1 MEEQLVEMHPP
12 AVAIGGMH
20 RSGTSL
26 TASLVAAA
34 GVHLGDDLMPAA
46 ASNPR
51 GHFEDLE
58 FYELH
63 RRFLAANGLSKE
75 GFTCQEP
82 IDVPAAARAEA
93 AELIHRRRAA
103 GRVWGWK
110 DPRTVLFLDFWAELV
125 PEARWLFVV
134 RPPEDVVDSLFRRG
148 NMAFVFHP
156 RHAVDLWVAYN
167 RRILEFVRRHPSRA
181 LVVDLG
187 RVVADPAGVVTAV
200 GDLLGTALAA
210 PGQHYEPRLPTSGQP
225 ARRAGLVRAVAPQ
238 AYDLHEQLLRL
249 AGAAA
254 GGGSDRDPTAA
265 ATAEAGLAEWV
276 AGCRFQAE
284 QTNLAARAAE
294 VIQTA
299 ERLERELATERVA
312 RAEAMSRGAALAADL
327 AWLQAENAE
336 ESRCRAAAEA
346 RCAELEQVRAGLGAD
361 HDTLAARCE
370 ALTAELAAA
379 SEALTAV
386 RTAQAEAKTAHE
398 RELAAARQRL
408 ADAEASCDRLKQV
421 LTDRDTAIKRLEAAV
436 AESQALAE
444 RSQREVEVLAGERA
458 DLVTQLEAE
467 RAIHES
473 LRQDMTGRIE
483 AAVAGRR

>member
-1 MEEQLVEMHPP
+1 MEGQLIEMHPP
-12 AVAIGGMH
+12 AVVIGGMH

-63 RRFLAANGLSKE
+63 RRILVANGLSKE
-75 GFTCQEP
+75 GFTCREP
-82 IDVPAAARAEA
+82 IDVPDRLRAEA
-93 AELIHRRRAA
+93 AELIRRRRAA

-110 DPRTVLFLDFWAELV
+110 DPRTVLFLDFWAALV

-148 NMAFVFHP
+148 DMAFVFHP
-156 RHAVDLWVAYN
+156 RQAVDLWVAYN

-200 GDLLGTALAA
+200 ADLLGTALAA
-210 PGQHYEPRLPTSGQP
+210 PGQHYESGLLTSGQP
-225 ARRAGLVRAVAPQ
+225 ARRAGLVRAVGPQ

-254 GGGSDRDPTAA
+254 GGSSDRDPTAA
-265 ATAEAGLAEWV
+265 ATAEAALAEWA
-276 AGCRFQAE
+276 AGCRVQAE
-284 QTNLAARAAE
+284 KTNLAARAAE
-294 VIQTA
+294 AIQTA
-299 ERLERELATERVA
+299 ERLERELAAERVA
-312 RAEAMSRGAALAADL
+312 RAQATSRGGSLAADL
-327 AWLQAENAE
+327 AWFQAENVEA
-336 ESRCRAAAEA
+336 SRCRAAAEA
-346 RCAELEQVRAGLGAD
+346 RCAELEQDRAGLGAAR
-361 HDTLAARCE
+361 DTLAARCE
-370 ALTAELAAA
+370 ALTAEVAAA

-386 RTAQAEAKTAHE
+386 RTAQAEAKTAYDQ
-398 RELAAARQRL
+398 ELAAARQRL
-408 ADAEASCDRLKQV
+408 ADAEASRDRLKQV
-421 LTDRDTAIKRLEAAV
+421 LTDRDTVIGRLKAAV
-436 AESQALAE
+436 AEAHSLAD
-444 RSQREVEVLAGERA
+444 RSQREVVVLAGERD
-458 DLVTQLEAE
+458 DLVAQLEAE